1 MIPVERLIKL
11 KFQENLEFLQWVK
24 KFWDANYPGGSY
36 DAVGRRG
43 GKALG
48 NPEATRLRPAAQRHA
63 PAVASMTIA
72 APPPVPR
79 QQTFAPAQRTTA
91 PRPVSQASS
100 SAMASADQGKTEKM
114 AKEIAE
120 LRLAVEEVEGE
131 RDFYFAKLREIEV
144 LAQRVSED
152 ASQDPSAQSFAKSVM
167 DIMYRT
173 EEGYEMPVDA
183 SN

>member
-24 KFWDANYPGGSY
+24 KYWDANYPGGPY

-63 PAVASMTIA
+63 PAVASMSMT

-79 QQTFAPAQRTTA
+79 QQTFAPQAQRPATRA
-91 PRPVSQASS
+91 ALRGSS
-100 SAMASADQGKTEKM
+100 SSSSEKM
-114 AKEIAE
+114 AKELAE
-120 LRLAVEEVEGE
+120 LRLAIEEVEGE

-144 LAQRVSED
+144 LAQRVTED
-152 ASQDPSAQSFAKSVM
+152 SSQDPAAQSFAKSVM

-173 EEGYEMPVDA
+173 EEGYEMPVDSA
-183 SN
+183 N